1 MFVWPQWVHFA
12 LNFWDVVHVHLS
24 FVALVCQWN
33 WDRCRFSNSFFQVLF
48 QLLFIRAITST
59 YPDLKKQTRLNFC
72 TDEKETSQ
80 SCKLNCWNKIK
91 DFYSTSLSSSGSAT
105 GGAAV
110 AVSHC
115 YCFMHFEFKHAQKE
129 LEISGTVSL
138 GVGVLDKKLE
148 NTLFVWNLKPPKAI
162 VNNPRDQDP
171 QWPKFKRL
179 QPWL

>member
-1 MFVWPQWVHFA
+1 MSSFCIKFMRCGTCSPVICRPRVSTMKLRQMQVFKLLLSGLISASFYPCYHFY
-12 LNFWDVVHVHLS
+12 LPWLEKTNTFK
-24 FVALVCQWN
+24 
-33 WDRCRFSNSFFQVLF
+33 
-48 QLLFIRAITST
+48 LLHRW
-59 YPDLKKQTRLNFC
+59 
-72 TDEKETSQ
+72 ETSL

-91 DFYSTSLSSSGSAT
+91 DFYSTSLSSSGSAA

-115 YCFMHFEFKHAQKE
+115 YCFMHWEFKHAQKE

-148 NTLFVWNLKPPKAI
+148 NTLFVCNLKPQKAI
-162 VNNPRDQDP
+162 VNNPPRDQDP